1 MHSELD
7 VLDQKLAQLVQLTQ
21 RLRAENLQL
30 RQEIAAAV
38 SQQRKSQD
46 KVNEAALRLEK
57 LLLSQLPEDA
67 A

>member
-7 VLDQKLAQLVQLTQ
+7 NVDLKLAQLVELTQ

-30 RQEIAAAV
+30 RQEVASAL

-46 KVNEAALRLEK
+46 KVNEAARRLEK
-57 LLLSQLPEDA
+57 LMTQLPEGA
-67 A
+67 Q

>member
-21 RLRAENLQL
+21 RLRAENQLL
-30 RQEIAAAV
+30 RQEVASAL

-46 KVNEAALRLEK
+46 KVNEAAQRLEK
-57 LLLSQLPEDA
+57 LLSQLPEGA
-67 A
+67 Q

>member
-7 VLDQKLAQLVQLTQ
+7 ILDEKLAQLVQLTQ

-30 RQEIAAAV
+30 RQEVAAAV
-38 SQQRKSQD
+38 SRQRKTQD
-46 KVNEAALRLEK
+46 KVNEAAQRLEK
-57 LLLSQLPEDA
+57 LMSQLPGKA

>member
-30 RQEIAAAV
+30 RQEVAAAV

-46 KVNEAALRLEK
+46 KVSEAAQRLEN
-57 LLLSQLPEDA
+57 LLSQLPEDA

>member
-30 RQEIAAAV
+30 RQEIAVAV
-38 SQQRKSQD
+38 SLQRKSQD
-46 KVNEAALRLEK
+46 KVDEAALRLEK
-57 LLLSQLPEDA
+57 LLSQIPEDA

>member
-7 VLDQKLAQLVQLTQ
+7 ALDQKLSSLVELTQ

-30 RQEIAAAV
+30 RQEVAAAL

-46 KVNEAALRLEK
+46 KVETAALRLEK
-57 LLLSQLPEDA
+57 LIAQLPGDSQ
-67 A
+67 

>member
-7 VLDQKLAQLVQLTQ
+7 TLDQKLTQLVQLTQ

-30 RQEIAAAV
+30 RQDVAAAL

-46 KVNEAALRLEK
+46 KIDEAAQRLEK
-57 LLLSQLPEDA
+57 LLSQLPEDA
-67 A
+67 Q

>member
-7 VLDQKLAQLVQLTQ
+7 VLDQKLAQLVQLSQ

-30 RQEIAAAV
+30 RQEVAAAL

-46 KVNEAALRLEK
+46 KVDAVAQRLEK
-57 LLLSQLPEDA
+57 LLSQLPGDA
-67 A
+67 Q

>member
-7 VLDQKLAQLVQLTQ
+7 VLDQKLTQLVQLTQ
-21 RLRAENLQL
+21 RLRAENLEL
-30 RQEIAAAV
+30 RQEVAAAL

-46 KVNEAALRLEK
+46 KVSEAAKRLEK
-57 LLLSQLPEDA
+57 LLSQLPEEA

>member
-7 VLDQKLAQLVQLTQ
+7 VLDEKLAHLVQLTQ

-30 RQEIAAAV
+30 RQEVAAAV

-46 KVNEAALRLEK
+46 KIDEAAQRLEK
-57 LLLSQLPEDA
+57 LLTQLPEDA
-67 A
+67 Q

>member
-7 VLDQKLAQLVQLTQ
+7 ALDQKLTQLVQLTQ

-30 RQEIAAAV
+30 RQEVAAAL

-46 KVNEAALRLEK
+46 KVNEAAQRLEK
-57 LLLSQLPEDA
+57 LLSQLPEDA
-67 A
+67 V

>member
-21 RLRAENLQL
+21 RLRAENMQL
-30 RQEIAAAV
+30 RQEIAASL

-57 LLLSQLPEDA
+57 LLSKLPEDEQ
-67 A
+67 

>member
-7 VLDQKLAQLVQLTQ
+7 ILEQKLGQLVQLTQ
-21 RLRAENLQL
+21 HLRAENLQL

-46 KVNEAALRLEK
+46 KASEAALRLEK
-57 LLLSQLPEDA
+57 LLSQLPQDA
-67 A
+67 Q

>member
-30 RQEIAAAV
+30 RQEVAVAV

-46 KVNEAALRLEK
+46 KVDEAALRLEK
-57 LLLSQLPEDA
+57 LLSQIPEDA

>member
-7 VLDQKLAQLVQLTQ
+7 ALDQKLTQLVELTQ

-30 RQEIAAAV
+30 RQEVASAL
-38 SQQRKSQD
+38 SLQRKSQD
-46 KVNEAALRLEK
+46 KVHEATQRLEK
-57 LLLSQLPEDA
+57 LLTQIPEDA

>member
-7 VLDQKLAQLVQLTQ
+7 ALDQKLAQLVHLTQ
-21 RLRAENLQL
+21 HLRAENMQL

-46 KVNEAALRLEK
+46 KANEAAERLEK
-57 LLLSQLPEDA
+57 LLSQLPEDA
-67 A
+67 Q

>member
-21 RLRAENLQL
+21 RLRAENMQL
-30 RQEIAAAV
+30 RQEIAASL

-46 KVNEAALRLEK
+46 KVSEAALRLEK
-57 LLLSQLPEDA
+57 LLSQLPEDA
-67 A
+67 Q

>member
-7 VLDQKLAQLVQLTQ
+7 ALDQKLASLVELTQ

-30 RQEIAAAV
+30 RQEVASAV

-46 KVNEAALRLEK
+46 KIEVAAQRLEK
-57 LLLSQLPEDA
+57 LLIQLPEDA
-67 A
+67 Q